1 MLYQLFFKFNCQLAK
16 FFVEITLRLRKKKYT
31 IVNVIVKCWFFSV
44 HNKLSFTVRHVV
56 DFVTARIVLFEKN
69 TRKLTCKQLNP

>member
-44 HNKLSFTVRHVV
+44 HDKSYRL
-56 DFVTARIVLFEKN
+56 L
-69 TRKLTCKQLNP
+69 